1 MQHLCEGSE
10 ISLWKPK
17 VENVISRRWVAS
29 FLRQG
34 PEAQKFVNIQTSK
47 RAYQYGLPVILNHQ
61 FTSLPDYYDPTGCAL
76 GGASSPLNP
85 TTPQNLASPNQSPDP
100 LSKGSVSN
108 DQLHHI
114 ICQGEDISRKHAA
127 FERRKDEFAQ
137 YSQPFVAFHPAYGTN
152 GVGRPE

>member
-1 MQHLCEGSE
+1 M
-10 ISLWKPK
+10 WKPK

-47 RAYQYGLPVILNHQ
+47 RACQYGLPVILNHQ